1 MYSNEIFKA
10 SNEIFRQFGVSMA
23 DSASGAAF
31 KKIGSLL

>member
-10 SNEIFRQFGVSMA
+10 SNEIFRQFGVSMG